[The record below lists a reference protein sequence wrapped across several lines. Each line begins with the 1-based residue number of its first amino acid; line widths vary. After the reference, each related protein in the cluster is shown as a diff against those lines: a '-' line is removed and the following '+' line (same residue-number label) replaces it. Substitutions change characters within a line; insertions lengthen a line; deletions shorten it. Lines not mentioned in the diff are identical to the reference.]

1 MTTTPNNTIA
11 LSTPSFDALDA
22 ALLKS
27 AVSPELIRVRAK
39 QKREEIDEQLRGEA
53 EIPFEAALQASV
65 ECINEAIEKAAIAGR
80 SSTTVHPLSYFKS
93 NLPGCHI
100 ANARGKWFHLGRCQ
114 FVNNTLSMRDYIER
128 NKPSMSCG
136 HLDTYFSGMDDSRL
150 ETLQKSREVFA
161 LYLADKL
168 APIFRKAGFEV
179 DNQATI
185 ERKCNTKYVAL
196 VRDYLVISW

>member
-27 AVSPELIRVRAK
+27 AVSPELMRERAT
-39 QKREEIDEQLRGEA
+39 QKRIEIDEQLRAEA
-53 EIPFEAALQASV
+53 KIPFEAALQASV

-93 NLPGCHI
+93 ALSKACGND
-100 ANARGKWFHLGRCQ
+100 WFYLGRNQ
-114 FVNNTLSMRDYIER
+114 FVNNTLSMRDYIDR
-128 NKPSMSCG
+128 NIPSWYS
-136 HLDTYFSGMDDSRL
+136 HLDTYFSGMGDSRL
-150 ETLQKSREVFA
+150 ETLQKSREVFP

>member
-1 MTTTPNNTIA
+1 MTTATPNNTIA

-27 AVSPELIRVRAK
+27 AVSPELMRERAA
-39 QKREEIDEQLRGEA
+39 QKRIEIDEQLRAEA
-53 EIPFEAALQASV
+53 KIPFEAALQATV
-65 ECINEAIEKAAIAGR
+65 ERINEAIEKAAIAGR
-80 SSTTVHPLSYFKS
+80 SSTTVRPLSHFKAALS
-93 NLPGCHI
+93 KELLAAGD
-100 ANARGKWFHLGRCQ
+100 WFYLGRNQ
-114 FVNNTLSMRDYIER
+114 FVDNTLSMQDYIER
-128 NKPSMSCG
+128 NKPSMSYG

-185 ERKCNTKYVAL
+185 ERKCNTKYVAI